1 MLKYTTLQFIFVF
14 DTENLRGG
22 AGADVKAVQQTA
34 ERQTSSVHGMASRV
48 KLAVRLSNSFWA
60 NRENRK
66 QVLLLRG
73 YHRSFLGWL
82 FCFPDVFGKREFDME
97 ETLKKKAAA
106 YFIGPRRHYGDF
118 TDEELVRCV
127 RECVSKNELKE
138 RHVAIAIFKALGI
151 TPEMLV
157 EQLTWTGEPTLCEED
172 AIAI

>member
-1 MLKYTTLQFIFVF
+1 
-14 DTENLRGG
+14 
-22 AGADVKAVQQTA
+22 
-34 ERQTSSVHGMASRV
+34 
-48 KLAVRLSNSFWA
+48 
-60 NRENRK
+60 
-66 QVLLLRG
+66 
-73 YHRSFLGWL
+73 
-82 FCFPDVFGKREFDME
+82 ME

-151 TPEMLV
+151 TPEMLA
-157 EQLTWTGEPTLCEED
+157 EQLMWQGEPTLCEED